1 VVHLLLAL
9 CGFAVASFA
18 TLVAARVFAA
28 WLDRLGA
35 RLGFSEALLGVLT
48 AVAADGPELSSA
60 VTALARGEHDVGL
73 GVVLGSN
80 AFNLAAMLGGG
91 AILCGALAPRRPAL
105 ALEAVA
111 AGWTTAV
118 ATLLLLGYLSPLSA
132 LLSCAVVLVP
142 YVTVLVLGD
151 LRLHLLPVPAAVHRG
166 LREALG
172 GGFAHH
178 RPAAHHGPLWLPV
191 AAIAA
196 AVTAIVAGSIAMVDT
211 ALVVAD
217 RTHLSHAAAGL
228 LILAVVTSLPN
239 VATALRL
246 ARQGRADAAVSETF
260 NSNTINLLGGAIVPA
275 AIVGLGSVSAA
286 DLRAVACLAAMTVGT
301 LAALARPRGLGRR
314 GGVLLIAAY
323 AAFLAVGL
331 RR

>member
-1 VVHLLLAL
+1 MVHLLLAL
-9 CGFAVASFA
+9 CGFALASLA

-118 ATLLLLGYLSPLSA
+118 ARSSSSATCRRSARSSRARSSSCPTSPCSSWATCGSTSCPSRSRPPRPARGARRRLRAPSA
-132 LLSCAVVLVP
+132 GGPSRPALAAGRRDGSG
-142 YVTVLVLGD
+142 GD
-151 LRLHLLPVPAAVHRG
+151 GHRRRLDRDGRHGPRRRRSHAPFACRRGAPDPRRRDLPAERGDRAPPRESGPRGRRRLRDVQLQHDQPAR
-166 LREALG
+166 RR
-172 GGFAHH
+172 H
-178 RPAAHHGPLWLPV
+178 RPGR
-191 AAIAA
+191 
-196 AVTAIVAGSIAMVDT
+196 
-211 ALVVAD
+211 D
-217 RTHLSHAAAGL
+217 R
-228 LILAVVTSLPN
+228 
-239 VATALRL
+239 
-246 ARQGRADAAVSETF
+246 
-260 NSNTINLLGGAIVPA
+260 
-275 AIVGLGSVSAA
+275 
-286 DLRAVACLAAMTVGT
+286 
-301 LAALARPRGLGRR
+301 RPRQRLGRR
-314 GGVLLIAAY
+314 PARGRVPRRDDRGGRSPPWRGRTGSAVAA
-323 AAFLAVGL
+323 A
-331 RR
+331 